1 MLPTFRRLLLCA
13 ALCANAVA
21 GAAGVN
27 ASAAIGG
34 EGIAES
40 KLIEVYKLVG
50 AGQSRQALVQAEA
63 LVRQFPTFQ
72 LAQLVHGDL
81 LAARARPVSSFGDVR
96 EGMNQAANQNL
107 QELRSEAQLRIA
119 ALKHRPA
126 QGSVPAQ
133 FLKLSALNK
142 HAIAIDVS
150 KGRLYLFE
158 HKAGS
163 IRLVSDYYMS
173 VGKAGVGKALEGD
186 QRTPLG
192 LYFITSNLNP
202 KSLKDLYGSGALPIN
217 YPNAYDVRRGKTGS
231 GIWLHGTPSNQF
243 SRAPQATDGC
253 VAVANPDLQRI
264 IQTVEIQSTPV
275 LISQRLSWVRQQDLA
290 PESAGFDATLDRW
303 ARAKSTGDM
312 RGLLSHYAPDFAADG
327 KQLEGYQQLLQQ
339 EVARLAGRAL
349 RLAEVSVLGWSDDA
363 QVRVVTFAQ
372 TVTGVRGHR
381 IMRQYWER
389 RGQSWQIVY
398 ETALR

>member
-1 MLPTFRRLLLCA
+1 MPPTFRRLLLCA
-13 ALCANAVA
+13 ALGANAAA
-21 GAAGVN
+21 GAADVN
-27 ASAAIGG
+27 ASAAPG
-34 EGIAES
+34 EDIAES

-50 AGQSRQALVQAEA
+50 AGQSREALMLAEA

-81 LAARARPVSSFGDVR
+81 LAARVRPVSSFGDVR
-96 EGMNQAANQNL
+96 EGLSQAGNQNL

-119 ALKHRPA
+119 ALKHRPV
-126 QGSVPAQ
+126 QGAVPVQ

-158 HKAGS
+158 HKGGS
-163 IRLVSDYYMS
+163 IRLISDHYIS
-173 VGKAGVGKALEGD
+173 VGKAGFGKAVEGD

-231 GIWLHGTPSNQF
+231 GIWLHGTPSKQF

-275 LISQRLSWVRQQDLA
+275 LITQRLTWVRQQDLA
-290 PESAGFDATLDRW
+290 PERAGFDATLDRW
-303 ARAKSTGDM
+303 VRAKSAGDM
-312 RGLLSHYAPDFAADG
+312 RGLLSLYAPDFAADG
-327 KQLEGYQQLLQQ
+327 KRLEDYQQLLQQ
-339 EVARLAGRAL
+339 EVARLAGRTL
-349 RLAEVSVLGWSDDA
+349 RLAEISVLGWSDDA

-372 TVTGVRGHR
+372 TATGVRGHR
-381 IMRQYWER
+381 VMRQYWER

>member
-1 MLPTFRRLLLCA
+1 MLPTFRRLLLCT
-13 ALCANAVA
+13 ALSANAVA
-21 GAAGVN
+21 AAAGVN
-27 ASAAIGG
+27 APVAPGG
-34 EGIAES
+34 DGIAEA

-50 AGQSRQALVQAEA
+50 TGQTRRALVQAEA

-72 LAQLVHGDL
+72 LAQLLHGDL
-81 LAARARPVSSFGDVR
+81 LAAHARPLNTFGDVSV
-96 EGMNQAANQNL
+96 ELGQAFRQNL
-107 QELRSEAQLRIA
+107 HELRSEAQLRIA
-119 ALKHRPA
+119 ALKYRPM
-126 QGSVPAQ
+126 QGTVPAQ

-142 HAIAIDVS
+142 HAIAVDVS
-150 KGRLYLFE
+150 KARLYLFE
-158 HKAGS
+158 HKAGAV
-163 IRLVSDYYMS
+163 RLVSDYYIS

-202 KSLKDLYGSGALPIN
+202 KSLTDFYGSGALPIN

-231 GIWLHGTPSNQF
+231 GIWLHGTPSKQF
-243 SRAPQATDGC
+243 SRAPLATDGC
-253 VAVANPDLQRI
+253 VAVANPDLLRI

-275 LISQRLSWVRQQDLA
+275 LISQSLTWVSQQDLA
-290 PESAGFDATLDRW
+290 PERVGFDATLDRW

-327 KQLEGYQQLLQQ
+327 KRFEDYQPLLQQ
-339 EVARLAGRAL
+339 EVVRLAGRAL

-381 IMRQYWER
+381 VMRQYWER
-389 RGQSWQIVY
+389 RSQSWQIVY